1 MLSKPREHWLELSN
15 HLFETPRRDY
25 RVFFIPHVLKEMRIL
40 QSEFASSSKR
50 VILIDLISEM
60 IIKEILSKEFRIRN
74 TLNRGIH
81 EASISQILKS
91 HNSLPCIWLLGQFEV
106 LINLIS
112 IFAFVQMEFLI
123 LSLAFFSAILNL
135 LAFALSCQRLMRI
148 AVLTFS
154 ITENYDRLVIKEE
167 FLQF

>member
-1 MLSKPREHWLELSN
+1 
-15 HLFETPRRDY
+15 
-25 RVFFIPHVLKEMRIL
+25 
-40 QSEFASSSKR
+40 
-50 VILIDLISEM
+50 
-60 IIKEILSKEFRIRN
+60 
-74 TLNRGIH
+74 
-81 EASISQILKS
+81 
-91 HNSLPCIWLLGQFEV
+91 
-106 LINLIS
+106 
-112 IFAFVQMEFLI
+112 MEFLV